1 MRRFFFDSSALVQRY
16 ILEEGTQ
23 RVVEIVQGPDRLTVS
38 RLAWVEVTATLVRRA
53 REGDLAPEVL
63 AEILHLL
70 EDELRTRFD
79 VIELGPAAIT
89 RSVDLVRAHALRAAD
104 GIQLACALLA
114 HGGARENDEFVF
126 VSSDAELNAAAET
139 DGLTVLDPRDR

>member
-16 ILEEGTQ
+16 ILEKGTQ
-23 RVVEIVQGPDRLTVS
+23 RVVEIVDGPDRLTVS

-53 REGDLAPEVL
+53 RAGDLAADAL

-79 VIELGPAAIT
+79 VIELGPAAMT
-89 RSVDLVRAHALRAAD
+89 RSVDLVRAHVLRAAD

-114 HGGARENDEFVF
+114 QGGPREDDEFVF
-126 VSSDAELNAAAET
+126 VSSDAELNTAAER
-139 DGLTVLDPRDR
+139 DGLTVLDPRGG